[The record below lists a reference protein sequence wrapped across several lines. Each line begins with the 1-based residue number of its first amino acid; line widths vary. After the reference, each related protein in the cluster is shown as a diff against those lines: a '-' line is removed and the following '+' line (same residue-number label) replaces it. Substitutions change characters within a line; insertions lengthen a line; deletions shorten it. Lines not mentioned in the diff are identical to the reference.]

1 MSFPIK
7 MGIFRSYVSLP
18 EGRLVFIWLSR
29 TQSYIFLAF
38 PRPMNLHDRL
48 LQGLPIDCDP
58 FKMLAGSADWF
69 YLVTCVLLLKQDA
82 GPPPFFIPFT
92 FTMF

>member
-1 MSFPIK
+1 MLVYQRVDWSLSGFPA
-7 MGIFRSYVSLP
+7 P
-18 EGRLVFIWLSR
+18 NH
-29 TQSYIFLAF
+29 IFLAF

-69 YLVTCVLLLKQDA
+69 YLVTCVLLLEQDA
-82 GPPPFFIPFT
+82 GPPCFFVIPFT
-92 FTMF
+92 MF